1 MLFRSVL
8 SSIFEINGRFEMGR
22 KLFKSFGS
30 APGFLIVGVIA
41 AVFSDDGTTP
51 EVNEE

>member
-1 MLFRSVL
+1 
-8 SSIFEINGRFEMGR
+8 MGR